1 MKKILLVLIPLLL
14 TGCMVRVKTNED
26 YINEANIEINAPE
39 YLEVNSRVT
48 YDLTDLMLLINNKS
62 EEDIYKLN
70 IEATYLDNKGNTVG
84 TFSNSYDNI
93 AAKWKIL
100 GFTILPRNDNG
111 ISYIPDKIKVDIKV
125 EKGKGTKTYNK
136 DIESAYTIDND
147 EITIDVINKSKKA
160 LKQVNMVM
168 LYYYED
174 KMVHYNEI
182 ILDDLDNKEVL
193 QEKVNIPDDLVYDKT
208 EVIVNSAY

>member
-1 MKKILLVLIPLLL
+1 MKKILLVLLLLLL

-26 YINEANIEINAPE
+26 YINEANIEINAPD
-39 YLEVNSRVT
+39 YLNVDARVT
-48 YDLTDLMLLINNKS
+48 YDLADLMLLINNNS

-70 IEATYLDNKGNTVG
+70 IEATYLDNKGNIINTM
-84 TFSNSYDNI
+84 TNRYDNV

-125 EKGKGTKTYNK
+125 EKGNSAKTYNK

-193 QEKVNIPDDLVYDKT
+193 QEKVNIPDDLAYDKT